1 MNPASDRFW
10 TCVKDQS
17 MNRFDLSDM
26 SKPLIVAP
34 MAGGPSTPE
43 LAAAATN
50 AGGLGMLAGG
60 LLSPDALAEQIAA
73 ARGLTSGPIGVNL
86 FVPQPS
92 TGTQCQYAAY
102 AKALAPQAQRYGVRI
117 GAPRDVDGW
126 AAKLVV
132 LSDMRPAVV
141 SFTFGLPSAQTCS
154 RLRSNGTLLL
164 ASATT
169 LAEATLAA
177 ARGID
182 ALVVQGPAAGGHRAT
197 FDPAAPPCDTPLLA
211 LINAIRAEVDIPVVA
226 SGGLATADDVA
237 RVLAAGAVAAQL
249 GTAFLLADEAGT
261 HPTHRAALR
270 DRAFTDTVVTRAFT
284 GRYARALRN
293 DFVDHYGEQAPFGFP
308 QIGFVTAPLQ
318 AAAAEAN
325 DPHGMALWAGTRF
338 RQARDGSVAEIF
350 KSLTRP

>member
-1 MNPASDRFW
+1 
-10 TCVKDQS
+10 
-17 MNRFDLSDM
+17 MNRFDISDI

-34 MAGGPSTPE
+34 MAGGPSTPQ
-43 LAAAATN
+43 LAAAASN

-60 LLSPDALAEQIAA
+60 LLSPDVLAERIDA
-73 ARGLTSGPIGVNL
+73 ARGLTSGPLGVNL

-92 TGTQCQYAAY
+92 AGTQRQYAEY
-102 AKALAPQAQRYGVRI
+102 AKALAPEAQRHGVRI
-117 GAPRDVDGW
+117 GTPRDGDDGW

-132 LSDMRPAVV
+132 VSEMRPAVV
-141 SFTFGLPSAQTCS
+141 SFTFGLPSEQTCS
-154 RLRSNGTLLL
+154 RLHGSGILLF
-164 ASATT
+164 ATVT
-169 LAEATLAA
+169 TVAEAKMAV

-182 ALVVQGPAAGGHRAT
+182 ALIVQGPAAGGHRAT

-211 LINAIRAEVDIPVVA
+211 LLNAIRVDADVPIVA

-270 DRAFTDTVVTRAFT
+270 DGGFTETVVTRAFT

-293 DFVDHYGEQAPFGFP
+293 GFVDEYGKQAPFGFP

-318 AAAAEAN
+318 AAAGEAD
-325 DPHGMALWAGTRF
+325 DPHGMALWAGTSF

-350 KSLTRP
+350 RSLT